1 MTNHLLDKRIFVAE
15 DLVKKSTPRFFHP
28 NKELL
33 YELAFSRHQESRG
46 EITYSRWSPRQLPER
61 LTVTDKATDV
71 SCRLGYFDYAPSME
85 SDGAQW
91 YMNFAHYDVF
101 SSWATSLFA
110 QDEMQVAEHP
120 SLIALRLVADAEDM
134 SMMCVQDGSPTPIL
148 IAGVERRL
156 SIDTSPH
163 TELPRGLYGNQFK
176 LAWPEQVEAA
186 TTVLSPTIRT
196 NIVAIEAPSDGEG
209 YYSAKDILH
218 VLNTAYSGFSAVR
231 DESLA
236 TLNSTFVTLNTGF
249 WGCGAYGG
257 NRVLMILLQVIAAEL
272 AGINRMV
279 FFLGGLEGKESFDKA
294 LEILNELKGGHEL
307 DMSELVCSLQKMN
320 FSWGYSDGN

>member
-1 MTNHLLDKRIFVAE
+1 MTNHLLDKRVFVAD
-15 DLVKKSTPRFFHP
+15 DLVKKATPRFFHP

-33 YELAFSRHQESRG
+33 YELAFSRHPESRG
-46 EITYSRWSPRQLPER
+46 EITYSRWSPKQLPER

-71 SCRLGYFDYAPSME
+71 SCRLGYFDYVPSMI
-85 SDGAQW
+85 SDDAQW
-91 YMNFAHYDVF
+91 HMNFAHYDVF

-110 QDEMQVAEHP
+110 QDEMQVTEHP
-120 SLIALRLVADAEDM
+120 GLIALRLAADAEDM
-134 SMMCVQDGSPTPIL
+134 SMLCVQDDSPTPIL

-163 TELPRGLYGNQFK
+163 TELPKGLYGNQFK

-186 TTVLSPTIRT
+186 TTVLSPTVQT
-196 NIVAIEAPSDGEG
+196 NILAMEAPSDGEG

-236 TLNSTFVTLNTGF
+236 TLNSASVTLNTGF

-257 NRVLMILLQVIAAEL
+257 NRTLMILLQVVAAEL

-279 FFLGGLEGKESFDKA
+279 FFVGGLEGKESFDKA
-294 LEILNELKGGHEL
+294 LGILNELMRGHDL
-307 DMSELVCSLQKMN
+307 GMSGTSLFAAKIEFPM
-320 FSWGYSDGN
+320 GL

>member
-1 MTNHLLDKRIFVAE
+1 MINYLLDKRIFVAD

-46 EITYSRWSPRQLPER
+46 EIIYSRWLPRQLPER
-61 LTVTDKATDV
+61 LTVTEKSTDV
-71 SCRLGYFDYAPSME
+71 SYRFGYFDYAPSKVC
-85 SDGAQW
+85 DDAQW
-91 YMNFAHYDVF
+91 HMNFAHYDVF

-110 QDEMQVAEHP
+110 QDEMQVTEHP
-120 SLIALRLVADAEDM
+120 GLIALRLAADAENM
-134 SMMCVQDGSPTPIL
+134 SMMCVQGDSPTPIL

-163 TELPRGLYGNQFK
+163 TKLPKGLYGNQFK

-186 TTVLSPTIRT
+186 TTVLSPTTQT
-196 NIVAIEAPSDGEG
+196 NILAIEAPSDGEG
-209 YYSAKDILH
+209 YYSAKDIRH

-236 TLNSTFVTLNTGF
+236 TLNSVSVTLNTGF

-257 NRVLMILLQVIAAEL
+257 NRILMILLQVVAAEL

-279 FFLGGLEGKESFDKA
+279 FFLGGLEGKESFDQA
-294 LEILNELKGGHEL
+294 LEILNELRSGHEL
-307 DMSELVCSLQKMN
+307 GMSELIGLLQELN